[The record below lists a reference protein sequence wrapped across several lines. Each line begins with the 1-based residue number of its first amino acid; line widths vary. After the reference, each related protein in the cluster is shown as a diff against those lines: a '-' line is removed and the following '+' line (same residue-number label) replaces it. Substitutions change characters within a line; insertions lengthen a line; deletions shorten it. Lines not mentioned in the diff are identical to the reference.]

1 MAETKK
7 YKNPPLTEAVFEIFF
22 TCKEWSPIVPGVF
35 YNEIK
40 SDFPNISQAPG
51 GAFGI
56 SFDPSGFQIGPGT
69 NDLTQYKSSDN
80 STIVQLSNG
89 LFTVN
94 KLPRYEGW
102 ENYRKV
108 ILSALASLEKI
119 VKIDTINRVG
129 LKAINKIDLK
139 NHTYENFKGCF
150 NVFPSIPQGILINDL
165 SSIQLNIETPAV
177 PETEIL
183 ALSLVTLR
191 REPEYEAPA
200 MLQLYYTR
208 IKDNADIKMEEWL
221 ETAHSALHKAF
232 DSILTEQKK
241 KEFDDV

>member
-1 MAETKK
+1 MAVTKK

-22 TCKEWSPIVPGVF
+22 TCKNWSPVVPGVL

-40 SDFPNISQAPG
+40 SNFPNISQVPG

-56 SFDPSGFQIGPGT
+56 SFDAPGFQIGSGT
-69 NDLTQYKSSDN
+69 NDITQYKSADN
-80 STIVQLSNG
+80 STIIQFSNG

-102 ENYRKV
+102 ESYRKV
-108 ILSALASLEKI
+108 ILSAVASLRKTVEI
-119 VKIDTINRVG
+119 ESINRIG

-139 NHTYENFKGCF
+139 KHTYENFKSTF
-150 NVFPSIPQGILINDL
+150 NVFPLIPQGFLSNDL
-165 SSIQLNIETPAV
+165 SSIQLNIETPSIQ
-177 PETEIL
+177 ETEIL

-191 REPEYEAPA
+191 KEPKYEAPA

-208 IKDNADIKMEEWL
+208 VKDNSDIKIEEWL
-221 ETAHSALHKAF
+221 EIAHSALHNAF
-232 DSILTEQKK
+232 DSTVTEQKK
-241 KEFDDV
+241 KEFDV

>member
-1 MAETKK
+1 MAVNKK

-22 TCKEWSPIVPGVF
+22 TCKDWSPIVPGLF

-56 SFDPSGFQIGPGT
+56 AFDTSGFQIGPGS
-69 NDLTQYKSSDN
+69 NDLTQYKSFDN
-80 STIVQLSNG
+80 STIIQLSNG

-94 KLPRYEGW
+94 KLPHYEGW
-102 ENYRKV
+102 ENYRGV
-108 ILSALASLEKI
+108 IQSAVASLRKV
-119 VKIDTINRVG
+119 VKIETINRVG

-139 NHTYENFKGCF
+139 KHTYENFKGCF
-150 NVFPSIPQGILINDL
+150 NVFPSIPQGILSNDL
-165 SSIQLNIETPAV
+165 SSIQLNIETPVV

-183 ALSLVTLR
+183 ALLLLTLR
-191 REPEYEAPA
+191 KEPKYEAPA

-208 IKDNADIKMEEWL
+208 IKDNKDIKIEEWL
-221 ETAHSALHKAF
+221 EKAHSALHKAF
-232 DSILTEQKK
+232 DDTVTEQKK
-241 KEFDDV
+241 KEFDV

>member
-1 MAETKK
+1 MAVTKK

-22 TCKEWSPIVPGVF
+22 TCKDWSPIVPGIF

-40 SDFPNISQAPG
+40 SDFPNISQASG

-56 SFDPSGFQIGPGT
+56 SFDASGFQIGPGS
-69 NDLTQYKSSDN
+69 NDLTQYKSPDN
-80 STIVQLSNG
+80 STIIQLSNG

-108 ILSALASLEKI
+108 ILSAVTSLEKS
-119 VKIDTINRVG
+119 VKIERINRIG
-129 LKAINKIDLK
+129 LKTINKIDLNK
-139 NHTYENFKGCF
+139 HTYENFRKSY
-150 NVFPSIPQGILINDL
+150 NVFPSIPQGVLSNDL

-183 ALSLVTLR
+183 ALSLVTLKK
-191 REPEYEAPA
+191 EPKYEAPS

-208 IKDNADIKMEEWL
+208 IKDNEGLEIKEWL
-221 ETAHSALHKAF
+221 EVAHSALHKAF
-232 DSILTEQKK
+232 DTIITEQKK
-241 KEFDDV
+241 KEFDV